1 MSQANEIN
9 GELFKLRR
17 EERGWAQS
25 DMATRACMSVKQIRQ
40 IEEGGMS
47 AFYSES
53 VKVSATKKVA
63 GLLGLSPEQI
73 WIAPATANSV
83 EARAFEPEHIEDAV
97 QAPVEPKSEQH
108 SVAQEPE
115 PLSQGE
121 APDSTVA
128 ADVSQPVVQ
137 ATTSMPDDEQAKPKT
152 SLWLIAALFGAAL
165 AVAAYMRPDAEP
177 VATEPPPPL
186 QTVPSEAADP
196 ASSASAAVESASM
209 PASAPMTASSAP
221 AGSASKPAP
230 AIAPASA
237 AKPVLPATLTAS
249 VVAPARP
256 ASTVAAPVASAAS
269 K

>member
-40 IEEGGMS
+40 IEEGGVS

-53 VKVSATKKVA
+53 VKVSAAKKVA
-63 GLLGLSPEQI
+63 GLLGLSSEQI
-73 WIAPATANSV
+73 WLAPAIQTVEESVSV
-83 EARAFEPEHIEDAV
+83 EHAETAVEVHVEQQAEQHVEPEAQAKEAESAV
-97 QAPVEPKSEQH
+97 QEEATQPATEAV
-108 SVAQEPE
+108 V
-115 PLSQGE
+115 SQ
-121 APDSTVA
+121 A
-128 ADVSQPVVQ
+128 ADQ
-137 ATTSMPDDEQAKPKT
+137 TTSSIPEDKQAKPKT

-186 QTVPSEAADP
+186 QAVPSEAADP
-196 ASSASAAVESASM
+196 ASSASAAVEAASM
-209 PASAPMTASSAP
+209 PASVPASAPISASSAP
-221 AGSASKPAP
+221 AVAASKPAS

-237 AKPVLPATLTAS
+237 AKPVLPAS
-249 VVAPARP
+249 
-256 ASTVAAPVASAAS
+256 VAAPVASAAS